1 MAVSPMCLRTE
12 APREAADGRSPSR
25 RTERSPESITTIEEE
40 EGVAA
45 REEEGEEEEG
55 TEKDAAVEEKAEIIL
70 QEIRRMR
77 KTRGAMK
84 ATEAA
89 A

>member
-1 MAVSPMCLRTE
+1 MCLRTE
-12 APREAADGRSPSR
+12 APREAADGRGPSR
-25 RTERSPESITTIEEE
+25 RAERSPDSITTLEEE
-40 EGVAA
+40 ERVAA
-45 REEEGEEEEG
+45 REEEGEKEEG
-55 TEKDAAVEEKAEIIL
+55 AEIDAAVEEKAEIIL
-70 QEIRRMR
+70 REIRTKR

>member
-1 MAVSPMCLRTE
+1 MCLRTE

-25 RTERSPESITTIEEE
+25 RAEWSPESITTLE
-40 EGVAA
+40 EGEEVEA

-55 TEKDAAVEEKAEIIL
+55 TEKDAAVEEKVEIIL
-70 QEIRRMR
+70 REIRTMR

-84 ATEAA
+84 AMEAA

>member
-1 MAVSPMCLRTE
+1 MCLRTE
-12 APREAADGRSPSR
+12 TPREAADGRSPCR
-25 RTERSPESITTIEEE
+25 RAERSPESITTLEEE
-40 EGVAA
+40 EEVAE

-55 TEKDAAVEEKAEIIL
+55 TEKDVAVEEKAEIIL
-70 QEIRRMR
+70 REIRTMR